1 MTNELLWLIMLA
13 ANFLWILAAYRLFGI
28 VGLYTWI
35 SIAVIIANL
44 QVFKIVK
51 LFGMT
56 ASLGNIVYA
65 TSFLA
70 TDILVENHGKKD
82 ASKAVGMGFIAL
94 TTLTLFMSIAILFK
108 PSIIDTAHESMKSM
122 FQLLPRI
129 TLASFV
135 AYGISQV
142 HDVWLFSIL
151 KRRHPGA
158 KWLWLRNNLS
168 TMMSQLVDSLIFCS
182 IAFIGI
188 VPMKE
193 FWEITFT
200 TYILKWL
207 VAIADTPMIYLAR
220 HWHHRGKI
228 SDENMD

>member
-1 MTNELLWLIMLA
+1 MTNEILWLIMLA
-13 ANFLWILAAYRLFGI
+13 SNFLWILVAYRLFGKI
-28 VGLYTWI
+28 GLYAWI

-70 TDILVENHGKKD
+70 TDILAENHGKR
-82 ASKAVGMGFIAL
+82 AAGKAVGMGFIAL
-94 TTLTLFMSIAILFK
+94 TTLTLFMNLAILFE
-108 PSIIDTAHESMKSM
+108 PSTIDSANDSMKSL

-129 TLASFV
+129 ALASFA

-158 KWLWLRNNLS
+158 KWLWIRNNLS
-168 TMMSQLVDSLIFCS
+168 TMVSQLIDSLIFCS
-182 IAFIGI
+182 IAFLGL
-188 VPMKE
+188 VPMVE

-207 VAIADTPMIYLAR
+207 VAVADTPMIYLAR
-220 HWHHRGKI
+220 HWYSQGKI
-228 SDENMD
+228 SN